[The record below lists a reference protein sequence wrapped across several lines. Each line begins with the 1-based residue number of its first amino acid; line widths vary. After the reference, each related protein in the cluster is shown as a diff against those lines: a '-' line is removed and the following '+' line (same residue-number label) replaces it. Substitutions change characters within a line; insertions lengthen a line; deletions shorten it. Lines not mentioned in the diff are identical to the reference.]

1 MTHSEMFK
9 QGMRRLAAGVSIVT
23 TIEDGQPH
31 GFAATSV
38 TSVSADPAPL
48 LLVCVSKTVSCHDTI
63 VRTGKFCVNVLR
75 ETDIETA
82 RLFSSS
88 EHRHRRFELCD
99 WKTLATGAP
108 VLTNALA
115 NFDCSVQHAMEVQS
129 HTVFFGKVEEIALLG
144 EDVHPL
150 LYVNGQFDGL
160 RSVFPTVAHG

>member
-1 MTHSEMFK
+1 MFK
-9 QGMRRLAAGVSIVT
+9 QGMRRLAAGVSIIT
-23 TIEDGQPH
+23 TFEDGQPH

-63 VRTGKFCVNVLR
+63 MRAGKFCVNVLR

-82 RLFSSS
+82 RLFSSA
-88 EHRHRRFELCD
+88 EFRQRRFALCD
-99 WKTLATGAP
+99 WQTLSTGAP
-108 VLTNALA
+108 VLTSALA
-115 NFDCSVQHAMEVQS
+115 NFDCRVHHAMEVQT
-129 HTVFFGKVEEIALLG
+129 HTVFFGLVDEIKLLG

-160 RSVFPTVAHG
+160 RSVVPTVAAGS

>member
-1 MTHSEMFK
+1 MAHPEMFK

-48 LLVCVSKTVSCHDTI
+48 LLVCVSKTVSCHDTML
-63 VRTGKFCVNVLR
+63 RAGRFCVNVLGDG
-75 ETDIETA
+75 DIDMA

-108 VLTNALA
+108 ALTNALA
-115 NFDCSVQHAMEVQS
+115 IFDCSIHHAMEVQT
-129 HTVFFGKVEEIALLG
+129 HTVFFGKVEDIEIQDG
-144 EDVHPL
+144 HVRPL
-150 LYVNGQFDGL
+150 VYVNGRFDAL
-160 RSVFPTVAHG
+160 QSAFPAPARV